1 MQRVGPRDPQPH
13 PSPNQTHPH
22 CYNGCLEQQKPYC
35 RCVYE
40 QRRARHAQE
49 LSEIESR
56 LGELRRKQTE
66 QVTLRRAIVSI
77 AAVSIVIPGS
87 RWSWSPHVSSLQP
100 YV

>member
-1 MQRVGPRDPQPH
+1 MQRVGARDPQPH
-13 PSPNQTHPH
+13 HDPNQMRPH
-22 CYNGCLEQQKPYC
+22 CYNGCPEQQKPYC

-40 QRRARHAQE
+40 RRRARHAWE

-66 QVTLRRAIVSI
+66 QVGAIVSI

-87 RWSWSPHVSSLQP
+87 RWSRSPHVSSLQP